1 MRAATLVVMMLCTSQ
16 IFGLA
21 AEAGKSS
28 KTKTT
33 DGRYMTTS
41 SALTTTGQQGEKV
54 NGKAHVKQKESEAR
68 MSESQLELIL
78 SDIAWRLGEIE
89 GRLETQDLN

>member
-1 MRAATLVVMMLCTSQ
+1 
-16 IFGLA
+16 
-21 AEAGKSS
+21 
-28 KTKTT
+28 
-33 DGRYMTTS
+33 MTTS
-41 SALTTTGQQGEKV
+41 KALTTTGQQGEKV
-54 NGKAHVKQKESEAR
+54 NGKAQVKQKESEAR